1 MDARNMSKTNVLKL
15 LILSSIVAFTVFLA
29 LQSRQA
35 HPPEV
40 GESAPD
46 FTLPGLS
53 GPSISLSDFRQR
65 VVVVNFWAT
74 WCPPCIEETPSLK
87 KFADQMGG
95 TGVTVI
101 GVSVDQDPQA
111 LGKFVTSAQLTFPI
125 ARDPDQS
132 VSSRYGT
139 FKFPE
144 SYIIDTEGRIAR
156 KIVGAI
162 DWQDP
167 RIIGF
172 VRNLARGGQ
181 QPPQ

>member
-1 MDARNMSKTNVLKL
+1 MSKTNVLKL
-15 LILSSIVAFTVFLA
+15 LILGSIVAFTVFLA
-29 LQSRQA
+29 VQSRQA

-40 GESAPD
+40 GDLAPD

-53 GPSISLSDFRQR
+53 GPLISLHDFRQG

-101 GVSVDQDPQA
+101 GVSVDQDLQT

-125 ARDPDQS
+125 ARDPDRS

-144 SYIIDTEGRIAR
+144 SYIIDTEGKIAR

>member
-1 MDARNMSKTNVLKL
+1 
-15 LILSSIVAFTVFLA
+15 
-29 LQSRQA
+29 
-35 HPPEV
+35 
-40 GESAPD
+40 
-46 FTLPGLS
+46 
-53 GPSISLSDFRQR
+53 
-65 VVVVNFWAT
+65 
-74 WCPPCIEETPSLK
+74 LK
-87 KFADQMGG
+87 KFADQLGG
-95 TGVTVI
+95 SGVTVI
-101 GVSVDQDPQA
+101 GVSVDQDAQA

-144 SYIIDTEGRIAR
+144 SYIIDTEGRIAK

-172 VRNLARGGQ
+172 VKNLARGGQ
-181 QPPQ
+181 QPPR

>member
-1 MDARNMSKTNVLKL
+1 MSKTNVLKL
-15 LILSSIVAFTVFLA
+15 LILGSIVAFTVFLA
-29 LQSRQA
+29 FQSRQA

-40 GESAPD
+40 GEAAPD

-53 GPSISLSDFRQR
+53 GRSISLRDFRR
-65 VVVVNFWAT
+65 GVVVVNFWAT

-87 KFADQMGG
+87 KFADQLGSA
-95 TGVTVI
+95 GVTVI
-101 GVSVDQDPQA
+101 GVSVDQDAQA
-111 LGKFVTSAQLTFPI
+111 LRKFVTSAQLTFPI
-125 ARDPDQS
+125 ARDQDQS

-139 FKFPE
+139 SKFPE
-144 SYIIDTEGRIAR
+144 SYVIDPEGRIAK

-167 RIIGF
+167 RIVAF

-181 QPPQ
+181 QPPR

>member
-1 MDARNMSKTNVLKL
+1 MSKTNVLKL
-15 LILSSIVAFTVFLA
+15 LILSSIVAFTIFLA
-29 LQSRQA
+29 IQSRQA

-40 GESAPD
+40 GEAAPD

-53 GPSISLSDFRQR
+53 GQSISLRDFRQN

-87 KFADQMGG
+87 RFSDQVGSA
-95 TGVTVI
+95 GVTVI
-101 GVSVDQDPQA
+101 GVSVDQDAQA
-111 LGKFVTSAQLTFPI
+111 LGEFVTNAQLTFPI

-132 VSSRYGT
+132 VASRYGT

-144 SYIIDTEGRIAR
+144 SYIIDTEGRIAK
-156 KIVGAI
+156 KIVGGI

-167 RIIGF
+167 RIVAF

-181 QPPQ
+181 QPPR